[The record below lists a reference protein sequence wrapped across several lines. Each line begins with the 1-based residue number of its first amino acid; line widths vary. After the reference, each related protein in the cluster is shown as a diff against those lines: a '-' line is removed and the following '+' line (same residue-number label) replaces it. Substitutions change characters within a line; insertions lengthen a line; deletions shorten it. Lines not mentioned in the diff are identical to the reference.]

1 MSHLEITGWAN
12 GRERL
17 GRVES
22 YQEGAKKKLVVIE
35 DTGQLRDS
43 EKTGL
48 SDDKLQVLFTEEETI
63 KFQK

>member
-1 MSHLEITGWAN
+1 MEITGWAN

-17 GRVES
+17 GWEES

>member
-1 MSHLEITGWAN
+1 M
-12 GRERL
+12 
-17 GRVES
+17 ES

-48 SDDKLQVLFTEEETI
+48 SDDKLQVLFTEDETI